1 MTCSEADILL
11 FGSKSVRGLP
21 GTGNGFQMIFNPLEA
36 VSLYFQPFFVFKGEG
51 RVPFCR
57 A

>member
-21 GTGNGFQMIFNPLEA
+21 GTGNGSQMIFNPLEA

>member
-21 GTGNGFQMIFNPLEA
+21 GTGNGSQMIFNPLEA
-36 VSLYFQPFFVFKGEG
+36 VSLCIQPLFVFKGEG

>member
-1 MTCSEADILL
+1 MTCSEVDILL
-11 FGSKSVRGLP
+11 FRPKSVWGLP
-21 GTGNGFQMIFNPLEA
+21 GTGNGFRMIFNPLEA